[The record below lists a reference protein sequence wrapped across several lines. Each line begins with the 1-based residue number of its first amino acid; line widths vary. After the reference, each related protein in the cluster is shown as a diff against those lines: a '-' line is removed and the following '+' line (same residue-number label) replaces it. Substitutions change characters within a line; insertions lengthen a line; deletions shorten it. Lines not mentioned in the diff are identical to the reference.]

1 MCANEGPPI
10 SQWDYLQ
17 DVKPSALLK
26 LEEKSPPTT
35 KENGLQLFNI
45 SFSTSITLSQL
56 FQPLNDNN

>member
-1 MCANEGPPI
+1 MCANKGPPI

-17 DVKPSALLK
+17 EPSALLK
-26 LEEKSPPTT
+26 LGENSPLTT